1 MRTGDIILY
10 KQSPYMTRW
19 WLVDK
24 LITTFTNSPWVH
36 VGIVIKDPK
45 WLDVKG
51 TFLLESAWTGLPD
64 SVDHKKHFG
73 VQLVPLGERVIPG
86 CTFYREY
93 VGKEICHD
101 ELEKI
106 YNEVKDKP
114 YDINPVDWIEAFVG
128 HDFSDPQREYRFWC
142 SSLVACVLT
151 KLGIMEEDTDWTI
164 VVPKFFGNKKLNHY
178 NGIHGY

>member
-10 KQSPYMTRW
+10 KQSPYITRW

-24 LITTFTNSPWVH
+24 LITTFTKSPWVH

-73 VQLVPLGERVIPG
+73 VQLVPLSERVIPR

-93 VGKEICHD
+93 GGKEICHD
-101 ELEKI
+101 KLEKI

-114 YDINPVDWIEAFVG
+114 YDINPVDWIEAYVG
-128 HDFSDPQREYRFWC
+128 HDFSGSQKEDRFWC

-151 KLGIMEEDTDWTI
+151 KLGIMEEDTDWSI
-164 VVPKFFGNKKLNHY
+164 VVPQFFGNKKLDHY
-178 NGIHGY
+178 NCINGY